1 MKTHEARY
9 ACDGFLIYKLKHIQC
24 RTQITKKPPSAS
36 RHAGTCNF
44 FICLPLVRPQ
54 LAHFLAACAATMSVT
69 SLNCLASPYL
79 EASPNC
85 TRRYIWASPYCSIR
99 YIWASPYCSIRGFA
113 QCTFAVV
120 VDPFDD
126 TFYMEKSTASCYC
139 INRGL
144 LSSLHL

>member
-1 MKTHEARY
+1 MTASPRNQLDVCTRY
-9 ACDGFLIYKLKHIQC
+9 ACDGFLIYELKDIQC
-24 RTQITKKPPSAS
+24 RTQIAKS
-36 RHAGTCNF
+36 H
-44 FICLPLVRPQ
+44 RPHRDGAIY
-54 LAHFLAACAATMSVT
+54 LFHMFAACVATIRSQVRCP
-69 SLNCLASPYL
+69 LIKYIEASPYL